1 MGWMRMKRCWAG
13 LLLVAAM
20 VLYFSGI
27 SFADDLERFRGVKGT
42 LEIAGGTAHL
52 PVMAEAAVRIHEF
65 NPDIFISVTG
75 GGTACGIQKVGE
87 GLVDIGN
94 SGRSLT
100 DAERARYRLV
110 SHPLA
115 LDGIAVAVN
124 VANPVAGLSAE
135 QVNMIFAGRIDNW
148 QELGGANAPIVRY
161 CREKGSATLEV
172 FEKKLLRGEVS
183 VACNTVSS
191 NGAMRN
197 IISLDRNGI
206 GYLSIG
212 HLTSDKVKAVAI
224 DGVVPS
230 QQNALSGKYTIAR
243 TLYMNTGQNPSRL
256 AILLIEYL
264 KSAEGAEI
272 IKDAGYLPL
281 R

>member
-1 MGWMRMKRCWAG
+1 MNRFRAG
-13 LLLVAAM
+13 LLLVAAL
-20 VLYFSGI
+20 VLYFNGI
-27 SFADDLERFRGVKGT
+27 SIAGDLDRFRGLKGT

-52 PVMAEAAVRIHEF
+52 PVMAEAARRIHDF

-75 GGTACGIQKVGE
+75 GGTACGIQKVGD

-94 SGRSLT
+94 TGRALT
-100 DAERARYRLV
+100 EAERARYRLV

-124 VANPVAGLSAE
+124 TENPVAGFSSE
-135 QVNMIFAGRIDNW
+135 QVDMIFTGRIDNW

-172 FEKKLLRGEVS
+172 FEKKLLRGDLLAE
-183 VACNTVSS
+183 CNSVSS

-212 HLTSDKVKAVAI
+212 HLGSEKVKAVAI

-230 QQNALSGKYTIAR
+230 QQNALSGKYTVAR
-243 TLYMNTGQNPSRL
+243 TLFMNTGPSPSRL
-256 AILLIEYL
+256 TTLFVEYL
-264 KSAEGAEI
+264 KSPEGAEI
-272 IKDAGYLPL
+272 IKDAGYIPI